1 MIGQTLNHYEI
12 REKLGTGG
20 MGEVYVAEDTKL
32 NRQVAL
38 KVLPADLAEDPE
50 RRERFERE
58 AKAVASLN
66 HPNIVTIYSVEEAEG
81 LHFITMEMVEGKT
94 LTEIIPEGGMPL
106 EEFFRVSIPLADA
119 INTAHQ
125 KGITHR
131 DLKPNN
137 VMVTKEG
144 RVKVLDFGLAKLV
157 ENGDAADRATQLG
170 ADLGTG
176 QLTEAGQI
184 IGTVAYM
191 SPEQAEGK
199 LVDHRTDIFSLGVM
213 LYEMAAGEAPFQGDT
228 KISVI
233 TSILRDTPPTVS
245 DLNHTLPSHLGRVIN
260 RTLAKDPSRRFQTS
274 TDLRNELEDLKA
286 EFDTSEMRRSGMSI
300 GPITRRKRRRNWTV
314 AAAGVVG
321 SLMIAALFY
330 AIWPRDSGPSGAPG
344 APGVP
349 AAFTGA
355 RPSLAVLYFD
365 NLSDDASLEWMRTG
379 LTDML
384 VTDLSQSPNIRV
396 LATDRLYQILDEMG
410 QLTQPMNSFET
421 VQAVA
426 QEADVETVLLGSF
439 AKAGG
444 RIRISARLQDAEN
457 GEILTSESVEGQGEE
472 SIFEMVDELTRRIK
486 KQFEM
491 PEPMMVAD
499 IDKNLDEVSTK
510 SVQAYRY
517 YTEGVGFHE
526 RYQEEEAIPLLEQ
539 AVELDPDF
547 AMALAKLSVVHG
559 NLGDEEKAKEYASR
573 AMENLDR
580 LSDRERFY
588 VEGRFY
594 SLEPQTTGEAVDA
607 YKKVVDRY
615 PDHTAARHNLA
626 AELMKLDD
634 LDEAISQYEELM
646 KIQGRRAFPATPL
659 QLADAYGRRGDLER
673 GYGVLREFA
682 DANPDNAAAHLN
694 LANYLIW
701 AGRTD
706 EARGELEVAES
717 LQPGSGQAQ
726 LLRLNID
733 LVDESWSSATSRAE
747 DLVTSESSPALKF
760 QGMVL
765 QGVIELFQ
773 GQSRKALDLTEQG
786 TDIIPEGISF
796 AAQMPLFAASIYYD
810 LGDFDHALEYAQI
823 AVEMIG
829 SDKDAT
835 EALGLVA
842 LSQAA
847 MGDEDAAEATIE
859 QLMAM
864 TEEMPQ
870 RRVRRGEQ
878 IFRGRHAL
886 AIGDYELASEE
897 LEKAVQMM
905 PPRPSM
911 EGNPHLR
918 VWYSLG
924 LAQFEDGEEEKA
936 VEWFQRA
943 VDSRPHIFDPV
954 AYVRSFYYLG
964 QIHEDLGDDEQA
976 RHFYQRF
983 LDFWEDGDMDRDKVE
998 EARDFLE

>member
-12 REKLGTGG
+12 REQLGSGG

-66 HPNIVTIYSVEEAEG
+66 HPNIVTIYSVEEAGG
-81 LHFITMEMVEGKT
+81 LHFITMELVEGKT
-94 LTEIIPEGGMPL
+94 LTEVIPDGGMPL
-106 EEFFRVSIPLADA
+106 EEFFRISIPLSDA

-125 KGITHR
+125 RGITHR

-137 VMVTKEG
+137 VMVTNEG

-157 ENGDAADRATQLG
+157 ENGDAAERATQLG
-170 ADLGTG
+170 GDMGTD

-199 LVDHRTDIFSLGVM
+199 IIDHRSDIFSLGVM
-213 LYEMAAGEAPFQGDT
+213 LYEMAAGEAPFRGDT

-245 DLNHTLPSHLGRVIN
+245 DINNSLPSHLGRVIN

-300 GPITRRKRRRNWTV
+300 GPITRRKRRTRAI
-314 AAAGVVG
+314 AAAAVVG
-321 SLMIAALFY
+321 SLAIAALFY
-330 AIWPRDSGPSGAPG
+330 VVWPTDPGRGGAPG
-344 APGVP
+344 VPGVP
-349 AAFTGA
+349 AAFSEA

-410 QLTQPMNSFET
+410 QLTEPVTSFDT
-421 VQAVA
+421 VQTVA
-426 QEADVETVLLGSF
+426 REANVETVLLGSF

-444 RIRISARLQDAEN
+444 RIRISARLQDAGS

-486 KQFEM
+486 SQFEM

-510 SVQAYRY
+510 SLEAYRL
-517 YTEGVGFHE
+517 YTEGVGYHE
-526 RYQEEEAIPLLEQ
+526 RYQEEEAIPLLER

-559 NLGDEEKAKEYASR
+559 NLGDADKAKEYAGR
-573 AMENLDR
+573 AMDNLDR

-626 AELMKLDD
+626 AELMKLDE
-634 LDEAISQYEELM
+634 LDEAIGHYEELM
-646 KIQGRRAFPATPL
+646 KVQARRAFPATPL
-659 QLADAYGRRGDLER
+659 QLADAYGRRGDVER
-673 GYGVLREFA
+673 GYRVLREFT
-682 DANPDNAAAHLN
+682 DENPDNAAAHVN

-701 AGRTD
+701 AGRSD
-706 EARGELEVAES
+706 EALVELEVAES
-717 LQPGSGQAQ
+717 LQPGSGQAE
-726 LLRLNID
+726 LLRMNID
-733 LVDESWSSATSRAE
+733 ILDENWSSATGRAE
-747 DLVTSESSPALKF
+747 SLVGSTSSPMVRF
-760 QGMVL
+760 QGMVG
-765 QGVIELFQ
+765 QGLVELFQ
-773 GQSRKALDLTEQG
+773 GRSREALDLIEQFG
-786 TDIIPEGISF
+786 GALPDLNSLV
-796 AAQMPLFAASIYYD
+796 AQAPLFAASIYFD
-810 LGDFDHALEYAQI
+810 LGEYDRALEDART
-823 AVEMIG
+823 AVELLSG
-829 SDKDAT
+829 DHDPT
-835 EALGLVA
+835 EALGLIA

-847 MGDEDAAEATIE
+847 MGDEDSAEASIE
-859 QLMAM
+859 ELMAV
-864 TEEMPQ
+864 TSEMPQ
-870 RRVRRGEQ
+870 RMVRRGEQ
-878 IFRGRHAL
+878 IFRGRYAL
-886 AIGDYELASEE
+886 ALEDYELAAEE
-897 LEKAVQMM
+897 LQRAARML

-924 LAQFEDGEEEKA
+924 LAYFEDGEEEDA
-936 VEWFQRA
+936 LPWFQRA
-943 VDSRPHIFDPV
+943 IESRPHTFDPI
-954 AYVRSFYYLG
+954 AFVRSLYYLG
-964 QIHEDLGDDEQA
+964 RIHEELGDDEQA

-983 LDFWEDGDMDRDKVE
+983 LNFWGEGDMDRDKVE